1 MDGFWIFQAPYPKID
16 HAEQLSRNVEKRFEA
31 SFIPKMTKKVQ
42 KNSKCFLK
50 RSLDAFFTKKEA
62 SNFFCP
68 FLKVVQ
74 HGRFLDTEL
83 EKSKIRPQVM
93 EL

>member
-1 MDGFWIFQAPYPKID
+1 MAKI
-16 HAEQLSRNVEKRFEA
+16 
-31 SFIPKMTKKVQ
+31 TKKVQ
-42 KNSKCFLK
+42 KNSKYFFY
-50 RSLDAFFTKKEA
+50 RPLDAFFTKKEA